1 MMRLH
6 LILALVMGLS
16 GVLLTVASAA
26 PPARGTTAPA
36 TPQSAPATP
45 VVPTQPPGPAPT
57 PGVLPFHGRP
67 PSDIALRQGLAKGRS
82 ITLFTDLRD
91 DQGNA
96 LLVTDKYQIHV
107 DIGPYP
113 LRIDSVAAA
122 GAVTGLQPGLAAIF
136 LVDISRSVTDVRFV
150 KIREALT
157 RWTDNLGPNDRIAI
171 VTFGDAVTTLQDFS
185 GNMESLKNLI
195 ATLKPTDSHT
205 RLYDAL
211 LRGLDLGQRQDADI
225 PAQRIIVLL
234 SDGLDD
240 TMGGASAPEV
250 FSAMESSPLPVFAI
264 GFDPGGTAA
273 LRDSGF
279 RTLGTLARNSGG
291 EFMPATD
298 DRLTDTYASLR
309 QRVRESLIVQGQ
321 CDTCPPDGRVYPV
334 QLSFQDGS
342 RIITGTGHIRLM
354 AGSPATD
361 SAAHPPWLERM
372 ISWLPERIRPY
383 WGGLV
388 AILLSLIALGVLLMF
403 MRKRTRSE
411 IMPVFSESVSM
422 PPYPEPPPV
431 TTRANDASTLA
442 AEAVTRA
449 QSPAWS
455 VKEED
460 PGLRIRLSVVE
471 GTRKG
476 HSWGVM
482 LQEQTTIGRSSS
494 NDVVLNDDPE
504 VSGRHCVLVRERD
517 RIFVQDNQSTNG
529 TFVNGVEINA
539 RYLLEDGDVLGI
551 GRTALRLNLV

>member
-1 MMRLH
+1 
-6 LILALVMGLS
+6 V
-16 GVLLTVASAA
+16 
-26 PPARGTTAPA
+26 
-36 TPQSAPATP
+36 
-45 VVPTQPPGPAPT
+45 
-57 PGVLPFHGRP
+57 PFHGSP
-67 PSDIALRQGLAKGRS
+67 PSAIALRQGLAKGRS

-96 LLVTDKYQIHV
+96 LLVTDKNQLHV

-122 GAVTGLQPGLAAIF
+122 GAVTGLQPGVAAIF
-136 LVDISRSVTDVRFV
+136 LVDISRSVTEARFV

-157 RWTDNLGPNDRIAI
+157 HWTDGLGPNDRVAI
-171 VTFGDAVTTLQDFS
+171 VTFGDAVTTLQDYS
-185 GNMESLKNLI
+185 GNRESLHKLI

-205 RLYDAL
+205 RLHDAL

-240 TMGGASAPEV
+240 TAGGASAPEV
-250 FSAMESSPLPVFAI
+250 FSAMDSAPLPVYAI

-273 LRDSGF
+273 QRDSGF
-279 RTLGTLARNSGG
+279 RTLGALARSSGG
-291 EFMPATD
+291 EFIPATD
-298 DRLTDTYASLR
+298 DRLTDSYASVR
-309 QRVRESLIVQGQ
+309 QRVRESLIVQGH
-321 CDTCPPDGRVYPV
+321 CETCPPDGRVYPV

-354 AGSPATD
+354 AGSPVTESATH
-361 SAAHPPWLERM
+361 APWLERM

-388 AILLSLIALGVLLMF
+388 AILLSLIALGVILML

-411 IMPVFSESVSM
+411 IMPVFTEPVSM
-422 PPYPEPPPV
+422 PSCPEPSPAA
-431 TTRANDASTLA
+431 TRAIDPPTLA
-442 AEAVTRA
+442 AEAATRA

-455 VKEED
+455 IKEED
-460 PGLRIRLSVVE
+460 PGIRIRLSVVE

-482 LQEQTTIGRSSS
+482 LQQETTIGRSSS

-539 RYLLEDGDVLGI
+539 RFLLEDGDVLGI